1 MAEERGGGH
10 GKWTGGAQ
18 ALAAVVGA
26 FVALAGLVIG
36 FWRPADDGRRTPAVS
51 ETAAPAPT
59 PPPKPAQGPIAIEPA
74 RASLSYAGPADEAG
88 ARTLSAAVT
97 IRITNNGDLPV
108 GIAWLD
114 GRRTA
119 VLDLDDG
126 THLKAGDETV
136 FSGFPDCRHRKPD
149 DCSRGGVTRLD
160 PGESQV
166 ATLSLAARTAKRD
179 QARIA
184 GATKGSLTGRLA
196 VLPGLDEDAAYA
208 RSVSLDQPLTN
219 AAR

>member
-1 MAEERGGGH
+1 MADERGSGH

-36 FWRPADDGRRTPAVS
+36 FWRPADEAPRTPAVS
-51 ETAAPAPT
+51 ETVAPAT
-59 PPPKPAQGPIAIEPA
+59 PAPKPAQGPIAIEPA
-74 RASLSYAGPADEAG
+74 RASLSYAGPADEADV
-88 ARTLSAAVT
+88 RTLSAAVT

-114 GRRTA
+114 GRGTA

-126 THLKAGDETV
+126 THLKAGDDTV

-166 ATLSLAARTAKRD
+166 AMLSLSARTAKSD

-208 RSVSLDQPLTN
+208 RSVSLELPLTN